1 VRGEE
6 LEEAGFLKLNVFWKG
21 LAAVGLQLVPLQV
34 PRPWDETWSKGGSKR
49 GGECEEN

>member
-21 LAAVGLQLVPLQV
+21 LAAVGLQLVGTPAGPTTL
-34 PRPWDETWSKGGSKR
+34 G
-49 GGECEEN
+49 